1 MDTNR
6 DDGLTESSGQVTDLE
21 DCPVPVS
28 QLSNAG
34 ADDRNGSDSDEMS
47 DRMLEDFDSD
57 EFESSD
63 EEGLSC
69 ETRDAQV
76 PLEFELSA
84 AKAGNVPRRHE
95 TLMKN

>member
-34 ADDRNGSDSDEMS
+34 ADDRNGSNSDETS

-69 ETRDAQV
+69 ETRSAQV

-84 AKAGNVPRRHE
+84 AKAGNVLRGHE
-95 TLMKN
+95 ILMKN